1 MSLVPLALPIGILLA
16 SVMLFGNL
24 GEHYELSSMKSAG
37 ISLFRIMLPLI
48 FLCGGISFF
57 SYTCNEYLIPL
68 SNLKFKS
75 RLYDLRKSRPTLNL
89 EEGVFNEDF
98 NGYGYDLEDNQGEC
112 IACANTSGG
121 MSVMNVTTN
130 EQICPPYF
138 MDVNKF
144 LKGNIQVIQ
153 EACSCQ

>member
-1 MSLVPLALPIGILLA
+1 MKILIKA
-16 SVMLFGNL
+16 A
-24 GEHYELSSMKSAG
+24 EPY
-37 ISLFRIMLPLI
+37 RPLI
-48 FLCGGISFF
+48 TL
-57 SYTCNEYLIPL
+57 N
-68 SNLKFKS
+68 S
-75 RLYDLRKSRPTLNL
+75 RLLGCDGKQKKAIDLL
-89 EEGVFNEDF
+89 ENNEDF